1 MPKIFN
7 SGCEI
12 TLLGK
17 GLGFLGKYRPFDE
30 GAAMQPLRYKTTG
43 TVVEVLKTLDFVNT
57 VQRFHLVTDKGNKS
71 LWAVENGS
79 PVRIGHRVKIEAD
92 ESHVPRFALATAQY
106 VAQIFPNRARIHP
119 WFKGPSA
126 LGFLAAILKDPSDRL
141 PRSVLG
147 DYLVN
152 EPPFDGARALGLA
165 IQRSLEE
172 EGTFFLPLDLRRR
185 LAPFTCA
192 CNGILYGRDPL
203 KAEAKAAQ
211 MWLGMSQVFGDPVR
225 SKPSKPKGNGT
236 VIRCF
241 ADLWHWVKKEVGCLQ
256 RTNMLVSPILG
267 AEDRPPFRT
276 DWKEF
281 LDRQNLHDKLVWMDT
296 VLYNPP
302 IGYQTKLEIR
312 SAAAYLNMSVAEL
325 RRLNR
330 ASVIRGEVSLFRFLH
345 PDLPSSKR
353 TGDDVFEQVDLE
365 DYLEK
370 HWVVTE

>member
-1 MPKIFN
+1 
-7 SGCEI
+7 
-12 TLLGK
+12 
-17 GLGFLGKYRPFDE
+17 
-30 GAAMQPLRYKTTG
+30 MQPLRYKTTG
-43 TVVEVLKTLDFVNT
+43 TVVEVLKTLDFVNS

-71 LWAVENGS
+71 LWALENGP

-92 ESHVPRFALATAQY
+92 QCHVPRFALATAEH

-119 WFKGPSA
+119 WFKGPTA
-126 LGFLAAILKDPSDRL
+126 LGFLAAILKDPLDRL

-147 DYLVN
+147 DHLVN

-211 MWLGMSQVFGDPVR
+211 MWLGMSKVFGDPVR
-225 SKPSKPKGNGT
+225 GKPSKPKGNGT

-241 ADLWHWVKKEVGCLQ
+241 ADLWHWVKKEVGCFQ
-256 RTNMLVSPILG
+256 RTNILVRTILK
-267 AEDRPPFRT
+267 AKNRPPFRT
-276 DWKEF
+276 NWSEF
-281 LDRQNLHDKLVWMDT
+281 LDWQNVDER
-296 VLYNPP
+296 LYLLETRMFNPP
-302 IGYQTKLEIR
+302 LGYHTKLDTL
-312 SAAAYLNMSVAEL
+312 SAAAYLNVSVAEL

-330 ASVIRGEVSLFRFLH
+330 AGVIRGEVSIFRFLN

-353 TGDDVFEQVDLE
+353 TGDDMFEQVDLE

-370 HWVVTE
+370 QWVVET